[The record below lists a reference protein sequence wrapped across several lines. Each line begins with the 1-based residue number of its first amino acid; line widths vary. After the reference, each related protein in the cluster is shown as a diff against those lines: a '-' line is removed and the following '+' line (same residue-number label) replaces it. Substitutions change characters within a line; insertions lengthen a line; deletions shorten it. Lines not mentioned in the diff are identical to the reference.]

1 MKKIVCL
8 LFILI
13 SLIGFGV
20 KAEENFDVSAK
31 HAIAVEANTGKI
43 LYEKDAD
50 TTAGIASITK
60 MLTVYMVYRKLNLVI
75 SPGLARLRF
84 LTILIV

>member
-43 LYEKDAD
+43 LYEKGEFFIGEAPEEIY
-50 TTAGIASITK
+50 AKANRRMEELKG
-60 MLTVYMVYRKLNLVI
+60 
-75 SPGLARLRF
+75 
-84 LTILIV
+84 